1 METKAYFA
9 NSLQAAMEVAR
20 KELGADA
27 LLVQSGPASDDE
39 RAFGRLKVMF
49 AWDPS
54 ARPGEKPAP
63 APAVPVRRAEGG
75 LDEIR
80 REISAL
86 RAAIQGPPPGPAGV
100 VKAISEVDDSIVQ
113 TLCDTGMSTDLA
125 REIATAAK
133 RGQTDNGVVR
143 ELMAR
148 IPSGEF
154 EPLQADESRTLAF
167 IGPPGRGKTTSL
179 IKIAVRYGV
188 GTGTP
193 VRIYSAGAHGV
204 GGAEQMARYAA
215 ILGVPFQSIESFDN
229 LHLALNGDRWKGLI
243 LIDTPGAVASDRQ
256 EMEAMTRFF
265 ARRPAIQR
273 HMVLRADA
281 RSADMQSMVSRFK
294 AIQPSRLFF
303 TGVDE
308 VQGLGAAA
316 EIMIRGGIPSAFFGT
331 GPRIPEDLDQVNVET
346 LARSLWKANRRAAAA
361 A

>member
-27 LLVQSGPASDDE
+27 LLVQSGPAADEE
-39 RAFGRLKVMF
+39 RALGRLKVTF
-49 AWDPS
+49 AWTPG
-54 ARPGEKPAP
+54 ARPGPAP
-63 APAVPVRRAEGG
+63 AAPVRRAEGG

-86 RAAIQGPPPGPAGV
+86 RVAIQGPASVPTLGPAGAA
-100 VKAISEVDDSIVQ
+100 KAISETDESVVRA
-113 TLCDTGMSTDLA
+113 LCDTGMSADLA
-125 REIATAAK
+125 REIATAAGK
-133 RGQTDNGVVR
+133 DVVR
-143 ELMAR
+143 ELMNR
-148 IPSGEF
+148 IPSTEF
-154 EPLQADESRTLAF
+154 APLQADESRAVAF

-179 IKIAVRYGV
+179 VKVAVRYGL

-215 ILGVPFQSIESFDN
+215 ILGVPFQSIESYDN
-229 LHLALNGDRWKGLI
+229 LQLALNGDRWKGLI
-243 LIDTPGAVASDRQ
+243 LIDTPGAVVSDRQ
-256 EMEAMTRFF
+256 EMEAMMRFF
-265 ARRPAIQR
+265 ARRPAIER
-273 HMVLRADA
+273 HLVLRADA
-281 RSADMQSMVSRFK
+281 RSADMQYMFSRFR

-308 VQGLGAAA
+308 VQGLGAVV
-316 EIMIRGGIPSAFFGT
+316 ETMIRGGIPSAFFGT
-331 GPRIPEDLDQVNVET
+331 GPRIPEDLEQVNVEK
-346 LARSLWKANRRAAAA
+346 LARSLWKANYRAAAA